1 MKLSLGVPRQ
11 ERMTAR
17 LYMAISS
24 SSNSSSSTLRN
35 LTNATND
42 LRSAFEKLSSGKRI
56 NRAKDD
62 AAGLAIVSQLEAD
75 ISITKRAIN
84 NGGDAISISN
94 VAESALA
101 QVGDITTRQQ
111 ELATQAAN
119 GVYSDEQRANLDSE
133 YQALEQEKNR
143 ILSSTTFNG
152 QSVFEGN
159 SIQVGSDSGANSQ
172 INLPSVD
179 AASLLSPGSSIAS
192 AANARAAL
200 DDLKAK
206 SDTTSSLRS
215 EFGAANSRI
224 EQSIS
229 NNQTK
234 VENEERA
241 ASQIRDVDVADEAAK
256 SISARIRQ
264 QSSQAVLAQG
274 NLTAQSVLKLLG

>member
-1 MKLSLGVPRQ
+1 
-11 ERMTAR
+11 MTAR

-24 SSNSSSSTLRN
+24 SGNSSSSTLRN

-42 LRSAFEKLSSGKRI
+42 LRSSFEKLSSGKRI

-75 ISITKRAIN
+75 TRISRRAID
-84 NGGDAISISN
+84 NGGDAISIAN
-94 VAESALA
+94 VAESALT
-101 QVGDITTRQQ
+101 QVSDITTRQQ

-119 GVYSDEQRANLDSE
+119 GVYSNEQRANLDSE

-152 QSVFEGN
+152 QSVFQG
-159 SIQVGSDSGANSQ
+159 STIQVGSDSSASSQ
-172 INLPSVD
+172 ISLPSVN
-179 AASLLSPGSSIAS
+179 ASSLLSSGSSIAS
-192 AANARAAL
+192 VDQARSAL
-200 DDLKAK
+200 DDLKSK

-215 EFGAANSRI
+215 EFGAATSRI
-224 EQSIS
+224 EQSIN

-241 ASQIRDVDVADEAAK
+241 ASQIRDVDVADEAAN
-256 SISARIRQ
+256 SVAARIRQ
-264 QSSQAVLAQG
+264 QASQAVLAQN
-274 NLTAQSVLKLLG
+274 NLTSQSVLKLLQ